1 MGFFDALLGGQ
12 KKLKTAAP
20 DRLFAMTTAYVTMA
34 TELEM
39 TSTASAGIVFQPLA
53 TADFEQILRDTEELL
68 AGTAKETG
76 TALES
81 SDDAHGYRWI
91 ILRDPDFE
99 DLVVAMN
106 TVSTE
111 LAAGGYGDRLL
122 AAVFPFDKGVANDSA
137 SMPNPSQGKRVYFIY
152 NYKRGSFYPFVPAS
166 GQQKRDSEAELRV
179 KAQLSKESIPFEP
192 ELTRWFPLWDIP
204 L

>member
-1 MGFFDALLGGQ
+1 VGFFDALLGGG

-20 DRLFAMTTAYVTMA
+20 DRLFAMTTAYVAME
-34 TELEM
+34 TELDM
-39 TSTASAGIVFQPLA
+39 KTTGAAGIVFQPLA
-53 TADFEQILRDTEELL
+53 TSDFEQILRDTQELL
-68 AGTAKETG
+68 AGTAEETG

-81 SDDAHGYRWI
+81 SDDEHGYRWI

-122 AAVFPFDKGVANDSA
+122 AAVFAFEQKGR
-137 SMPNPSQGKRVYFIY
+137 RVHFIY
-152 NYKRGSFYPFVPAS
+152 NYKRGAFYPFVPS
-166 GQQKRDSEAELRV
+166 GGEQRRDSEAEMRI
-179 KAQLSKESIPFEP
+179 KAQLSEEGIPFEP

>member
-1 MGFFDALLGGQ
+1 MGFFDALLGGG

-20 DRLFAMTTAYVTMA
+20 DRLFAMTTAYVAME
-34 TELEM
+34 TELDM
-39 TSTASAGIVFQPLA
+39 KTTGAAGIVFQPLA
-53 TADFEQILRDTEELL
+53 TSDFEQILRDTQELL
-68 AGTAKETG
+68 AGTAEETG

-81 SDDAHGYRWI
+81 SDDQHGYRWI

-122 AAVFPFDKGVANDSA
+122 AAVFAFEQKGR
-137 SMPNPSQGKRVYFIY
+137 RVHFIY
-152 NYKRGSFYPFVPAS
+152 NYKRGAFYPFVPS
-166 GQQKRDSEAELRV
+166 GGEQRRDSEAEMRI
-179 KAQLSKESIPFEP
+179 KAQLSDEGIPFEP

>member
-1 MGFFDALLGGQ
+1 MGFFDALLGGG

-20 DRLFAMTTAYVTMA
+20 DRLFAMTTAYVAME
-34 TELEM
+34 TELDM
-39 TSTASAGIVFQPLA
+39 KTTGAAGIVFQPLA
-53 TADFEQILRDTEELL
+53 TSDFEQILRDTQELL
-68 AGTAKETG
+68 AGTAEETG

-81 SDDAHGYRWI
+81 SDDEHGYRWI

-122 AAVFPFDKGVANDSA
+122 AAVFAFEQKGR
-137 SMPNPSQGKRVYFIY
+137 RVHFIY
-152 NYKRGSFYPFVPAS
+152 NYKRGAFYPFVPS
-166 GQQKRDSEAELRV
+166 GGEQRRDSEAEMRI
-179 KAQLSKESIPFEP
+179 KAQLSDEGIPFEP